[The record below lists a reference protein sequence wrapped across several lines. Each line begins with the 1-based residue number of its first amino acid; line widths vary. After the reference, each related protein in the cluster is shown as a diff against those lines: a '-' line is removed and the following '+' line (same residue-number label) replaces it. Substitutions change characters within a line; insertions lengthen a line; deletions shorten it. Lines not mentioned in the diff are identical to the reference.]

1 MHGNI
6 RNTDVEGWLRLE
18 LCKSSDVPAVAI
30 APAVLPQQSKL
41 NQLFMSCFMPQIREE
56 LGGVQRQESL

>member
-6 RNTDVEGWLRLE
+6 RNIDVEQWLWLK
-18 LCKSSDVPAVAI
+18 LCKSLDVPAAAI

-41 NQLFMSCFMPQIREE
+41 NQL
-56 LGGVQRQESL
+56 